1 MVQRQSLSRKGNDST
16 YGTSRRGDPG
26 ARCAVR
32 YRPQGSPRAAE
43 PGTLEHFLA
52 ERYIL
57 YAGLPDG
64 SMRLGRVHHTPYPLE
79 QLELHGWAEGLL
91 AAAGTPRGAE
101 TPSAP
106 YAAGVHGAV
115 LHPVLIPEL
124 TQGSGTDGEPRVL
137 LTHPKRWR
145 SSR

>member
-1 MVQRQSLSRKGNDST
+1 
-16 YGTSRRGDPG
+16 
-26 ARCAVR
+26 VR

-79 QLELHGWAEGLL
+79 QVELHGWDEGLL
-91 AAAGTPRGAE
+91 AAAGIPRGAE
-101 TPSAP
+101 TPSAL
-106 YAAGVHGAV
+106 YAAGVNV
-115 LHPVLIPEL
+115 EVFDLERIP
-124 TQGSGTDGEPRVL
+124 
-137 LTHPKRWR
+137 
-145 SSR
+145 